1 MAEANSHGSVVRDVG
16 GIAIRLL
23 EDIYMAWSAAQLECD
38 DAWYAWLDSGSPDHA
53 ANHYHAYL
61 AALDREEA
69 AAVHLERLS
78 HLVAA

>member
-1 MAEANSHGSVVRDVG
+1 MAEANCYGSVVRDVG

-23 EDIYMAWSAAQLECD
+23 DDIYTAWSRAQLECD
-38 DAWYAWLDSGSPDHA
+38 DAFRAWMDSGPSDHA
-53 ANHYHAYL
+53 AFYYHSYR

-78 HLVAA
+78 CLVAA